1 MTTTTSESTF
11 ALALH
16 TFLHLL
22 PALAV
27 LQSRHGVGWSGD
39 ALAGNLRWWPPI
51 CQAGQRARLDWT
63 GDQITDLTPD
73 AQIAGIKIQFPTAAT
88 TTLHGA
94 AAPRARRT
102 KRASAR
108 IASLFL
114 FSPAFL
120 SSRCGAAIGRSTVNG
135 GDGGGRIDELLRP
148 LLLCQWDL
156 SLSLFDL
163 IALAAKSNWIVV
175 QIGTRD

>member
-1 MTTTTSESTF
+1 M
-11 ALALH
+11 
-16 TFLHLL
+16 LL
-22 PALAV
+22 
-27 LQSRHGVGWSGD
+27 SRPGVEWSGD

-88 TTLHGA
+88 TTRRGGTPSEKNEEGEERENRELVFVFAGLTSRGA
-94 AAPRARRT
+94 AVPQ
-102 KRASAR
+102 SAAGQPSTAGTAEGGSTSC
-108 IASLFL
+108 IVP
-114 FSPAFL
+114 FSSA
-120 SSRCGAAIGRSTVNG
+120 NG
-135 GDGGGRIDELLRP
+135 I
-148 LLLCQWDL
+148 

-175 QIGTRD
+175 QFGIRD